1 MIQRAIRVGRKT
13 LSGLAM
19 MGLLPPGLAPSGTV
33 SLATG
38 EGEVDVL
45 TRSEEELRRLRGRDV
60 AMVFQDASA
69 SLSPV
74 MRVGEQITE
83 SIHAHTDGVVDR
95 REAARRAEAL
105 LARVGM
111 PDPRRAAKAWPHE
124 LSGGQRQ
131 RAMIAAALA
140 NGPKL
145 LIADE
150 PTTALDP
157 TIQAQILALL
167 EELKAAEA
175 GMAMV
180 FVTHN
185 LAIVAEIADRVV
197 VLYAGELVETGPV
210 AEVFAAPR
218 HPYTAAL
225 LKCVPESGEDR
236 LLAIPGVVPAP
247 HELPEGCR
255 FAPRCTHAAP
265 ACHTDHPVVEE
276 AGPDHAVR
284 CLRWRELA

>member
-1 MIQRAIRVGRKT
+1 
-13 LSGLAM
+13 
-19 MGLLPPGLAPSGTV
+19 
-33 SLATG
+33 
-38 EGEVDVL
+38 
-45 TRSEEELRRLRGRDV
+45 

-74 MRVGEQITE
+74 MRVGAQIEEAILAHREDADAATE
-83 SIHAHTDGVVDR
+83 
-95 REAARRAEAL
+95 ARSL

-111 PDPRRAAKAWPHE
+111 PDPERAARAWPHE

-131 RAMIAAALA
+131 RAMIAAAIA
-140 NGPKL
+140 NGPGV

-167 EELKAAEA
+167 ADLKSAT
-175 GMAMV
+175 GAMV

-185 LAIVAEIADRVV
+185 LAVVAEIADRIV
-197 VLYAGELVETGPV
+197 VLYAGEVVEEGAV
-210 AEVFAAPR
+210 SAVFETPR

-225 LKCVPESGEDR
+225 LKCVPESGEER

-247 HELPEGCR
+247 HELPQGCR
-255 FAPRCTHAAP
+255 FAPRCEHAEP
-265 ACHTDHPVVEE
+265 RCHTEHPVVERTDD
-276 AGPDHAVR
+276 GRTVR
-284 CLRWRELA
+284 CLRWREVA